1 MSSDILACQLLKAAN
16 LSEYHEQLT
25 RATIS
30 NLNYDVIK
38 T

>member
-16 LSEYHEQLT
+16 LFT

-38 T
+38 A